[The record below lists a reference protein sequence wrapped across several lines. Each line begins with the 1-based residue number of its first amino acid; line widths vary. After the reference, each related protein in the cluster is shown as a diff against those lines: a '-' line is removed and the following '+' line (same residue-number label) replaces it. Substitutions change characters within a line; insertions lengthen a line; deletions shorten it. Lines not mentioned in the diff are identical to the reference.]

1 MYIETVPNR
10 NSPPAILLRES
21 WRDGPT
27 TRKRTL
33 ANLSRLPPAAID
45 AVRRILR
52 GESLVAADEHL
63 AIERSWPHG
72 HVAAVVGTM
81 RRLELPALLAS
92 RSSPERDRALAMIA
106 ARLLA
111 PASKLATAR
120 GLDAETASSSLGQ
133 EFGLEAVDADALYVA
148 LDWFGARQARIEAT
162 LAKRHLAEGRLLLYD
177 VTSTYFEGHAS
188 ALGRLGHNRDETGW
202 QPQIVIGLVCTAEG
216 CPVAVE
222 VFPGN
227 TSDPLTLGSAL
238 TKVRERFGLTQVVL
252 VGDRGLITEAR
263 IREELEGVGG
273 LAWITAL
280 RAPAIRRLVAERALQ
295 LSIFDQ
301 RDLGEITSE
310 AYAGER
316 LIVCRNPV
324 LAAERA
330 RKRTELLAV
339 TERKLAAITAATTR
353 ARGPLRGKD
362 RIGVRVGRVLAR
374 SKMGKHFTVTITE
387 TAFTYTRKAEH
398 IAAEAALDG
407 IYVIRTNVPAAA
419 LDAPGVVTAYKQ
431 LSHVERAFRTLKSP
445 ELEVRPIYHRKDDR
459 IRAHVLLCMLA
470 YYVSWH
476 MQRALAPLLFRDTDP
491 AGAHAARGSIVAP
504 AKRSPTAAHK
514 VARRTTDD
522 GLPLHSFRTLLRD
535 LATLTR
541 NQVRLGEARFQQL
554 STPTSLQARAFELLN
569 VRP

>member
-1 MYIETVPNR
+1 MFVDVIPNR
-10 NSPPAILLRES
+10 SSPPAVLLREA
-21 WRDGPT
+21 WREGKKI
-27 TRKRTL
+27 RKRTL
-33 ANLSRLPPAAID
+33 ANLSALSPTQVD
-45 AVRRILR
+45 ALRRILR
-52 GESLVAADEHL
+52 GETLVAAAEHL
-63 AIERSWPHG
+63 EIERSWPHG

-81 RRLELPALLAS
+81 RRLEVPALLGS
-92 RSSPERDRALAMIA
+92 RPSAARDLALAMIA
-106 ARLLA
+106 ARVLA

-133 EFGLEAVDADALYVA
+133 EFGLESVEAEMLYST
-148 LDWFGARQARIEAT
+148 LDWLGARQTHIEAK
-162 LAKRHLAEGRLLLYD
+162 LAKRHLTDGMLLLYD

-188 ALGRLGHNRDETGW
+188 SLGRLGHNRDETGW
-202 QPQIVIGLVCTAEG
+202 QPQIVIGLLCTSAG

-227 TSDPLTLGSAL
+227 TSDPLTLGSAI
-238 TKVRERFGLTQVVL
+238 TKVRERFGLKRVVL

-280 RAPAIRRLVAERALQ
+280 RAPAIRGLVEEGALQ

-310 AYAGER
+310 AYPGER
-316 LIVCRNPV
+316 LIVCRNPL
-324 LAAERA
+324 LAEERA
-330 RKRTELLAV
+330 RKRSELLAV
-339 TERKLAAITAATTR
+339 TERKLAAITAATER
-353 ARGPLRGKD
+353 ARRPLRGKD
-362 RIGVRVGRVLAR
+362 LIGVRVGRVLAR
-374 SKMGKHFTVTITE
+374 SKMGKHFTVTITD
-387 TAFTYTRKAEH
+387 TAFTYTRKATN

-445 ELEVRPIYHRKDDR
+445 ELEVRPIYHRKDGR

-476 MQRALAPLLFRDTDP
+476 MQRSLAPLLFRDTDV

-504 AKRSPTAAHK
+504 AKRSATAARK
-514 VARRTTDD
+514 VARRTTDE
-522 GLPLHSFRTLLRD
+522 GLALHSFRTLLRD

-554 STPTSLQARAFELLN
+554 STPTPLQARAFQLLD
-569 VRP
+569 VPL